1 MKILNQKFSHNKN
14 KFSLTPM
21 ETILILPRELE
32 YFEGL
37 VKLTRK
43 RKDIETSQAQVVAI
57 IPTLAIRKVCINKTN
72 NNKTLHLV
80 VKINQVLLEGLIDS
94 IGASMSIMA
103 ISVIRELGIMH
114 LVSRYE
120 TYKTTLGMI
129 THALERIIDIPIT
142 MGKMV
147 CQMVFLVVYHNSYDL
162 LLGLDFLMRIG
173 DLVDVEKRVIHV
185 RNGPKMV
192 VEVLLLNMWSTC

>member
-1 MKILNQKFSHNKN
+1 V
-14 KFSLTPM
+14 
-21 ETILILPRELE
+21 ETILIVPRGLE

-43 RKDIETSQAQVVAI
+43 RKGIETTQAQVVVI

-72 NNKTLHLV
+72 HSKTLHLV
-80 VKINQVLLEGLIDS
+80 VKINQVLLEGLVDS

-103 ISVIRELGIMH
+103 ISVIRELGIIH

-129 THALERIIDIPIT
+129 THALGRIIDIPIT
-142 MGKMV
+142 MGKV
-147 CQMVFLVVYHNSYDL
+147 VYQMVFLVVNHNSYDL

-173 DLVDVEKRVIHV
+173 AMVDVEKGVIHV
-185 RNGPKMV
+185 RNGSKK
-192 VEVLLLNMWSTC
+192 W